1 MEIKKLVLGPLQTN
15 CYIVINKNE
24 CIIIDPATN
33 SEKILNFATEQNIK
47 IKAILLT
54 HGHFDHCN
62 AVKNL
67 QKAGIKVYSSKF
79 ECEILKNSPRN
90 FGLNITNSFTP
101 DFMLQ
106 DGEELNLIG
115 LTIKVIA
122 TPGHTNGSLCYLIGN
137 NLFCGDTLFAGGG
150 FGRCDL
156 FSGDFQK
163 IKHSIKE
170 KLFKLDDNINLFCGH
185 GANTKLGEEK
195 LLLTNF

>member
-1 MEIKKLVLGPLQTN
+1 MEIKKLILGPLQTN
-15 CYIVINKNE
+15 CYVVINQNE

-54 HGHFDHCN
+54 HGHFDHCD

-67 QKAGIKVYSSKF
+67 QKTGVKVYCGEF
-79 ECEILKNSPRN
+79 DFEILKNNPKN